1 MAKAKFNTLFFLPD
15 ISGFTQ
21 FINTTEVTH
30 AKHII
35 SELLQL
41 LIDENADVFELAE
54 IEGDALFF
62 FQRGEQST
70 PEEVLELSKKMFLQ
84 FHHHLKL
91 YEQRRMCQC
100 GACTTASQLTLK
112 FVVHGGDT
120 ELITLQGKSKPFG
133 PEVVVAHRILK
144 NAIPDHEYVLLTE
157 RVKVE
162 DLPEWFEETAMQ
174 EDFGDV
180 GEIGYCYSS
189 LSEMK
194 RNVPDLP
201 ELPPYPKA
209 EKPLVVEGEL
219 ATSIEDA
226 YELISN
232 LDFREL
238 WNTKV
243 DRLDYQK
250 EKVNRMGESHMCVI
264 SGSNFHFETVTND
277 FGKDSL
283 AYGERTKDLP
293 ILEEVTNYFILKKKD
308 EETTSLRIESHMK
321 PKKWLGFLLTPIA
334 RRLLKGSFHD
344 ALKMLSRAVMKRK
357 QKADT

>member
-1 MAKAKFNTLFFLPD
+1 MAKAKYNTLFFLPD

-35 SELLQL
+35 GELLQL
-41 LIDENADVFELAE
+41 LIDENENAFELAE

-62 FQRGEQST
+62 YQRGEVST
-70 PEEVLELSKKMFLQ
+70 PAEVLELSKKMFLQ

-100 GACTTASQLTLK
+100 GACSTASQLTLK
-112 FVVHGGDT
+112 FVVHGGDA

-133 PEVVVAHRILK
+133 PEVVVAHRLLK

-157 RVKVE
+157 GVGAH
-162 DLPEWFEETAMQ
+162 DLPEWFEETEMQ
-174 EDFGDV
+174 EVFDDV
-180 GEIGYCYSS
+180 GVVSYCYSS

-201 ELPPYPKA
+201 EIPPYPKA
-209 EKPLVVEGEL
+209 DKPLVVETEL
-219 ATSIEDA
+219 ETGLDDA

-232 LDFREL
+232 LDFRDL

-250 EKVNRMGESHMCVI
+250 DKVNRIGESHMCVI
-264 SGSNFHFETVTND
+264 DGNNFNFETVTND

-283 AYGERTKDLP
+283 VYGERTKDLP
-293 ILEEVTNYFILKKKD
+293 ILDVVTNYFILKKKD
-308 EETTSLRIESHMK
+308 EQTTSLRIESHMK
-321 PKKWLGFLLTPIA
+321 PKKWFGFLLTPIA
-334 RRLLKGSFHD
+334 RRLLKGSLND
-344 ALKMLSRAVMKRK
+344 VVKMISKAIIKRRIRA
-357 QKADT
+357 AS